1 MLKPVNKNPPGMLY
15 QGEQKEKK
23 GAYFYSCWIFQIL
36 VWIAILLV
44 VFFLVTDNKA
54 KKLMIV
60 VFGFLYFIYLILE
73 FCSATSKYLCNK
85 SSTEGIYEKMGN
97 YFRTPP
103 EIKFYCECY
112 HYEIRT
118 YTKTNIYGKTE
129 TYTKKEKVVSYTEDY
144 FLPYY
149 SERDVSGLFYLN
161 CDKINV
167 KKKHFIKLKLRE
179 EINFA
184 DSLSYMDYVYEKD
197 YFWRR
202 NRFRDVYFDFK
213 EERIIPGMV
222 HHNLIKMTDDEP
234 CSVNFLLFFFFT
246 ILTFSEFYKL
256 YVNSF
261 CVYQKFKIR
270 KIVSTRYDLNQPV
283 YQNLIP
289 KINIITQEF
298 NYQPQD
304 YNHLNTGYEV
314 KLPTKEEIERA
325 KQYQNKIPDYQIS
338 SGNGNIQAGVIVD
351 NPSYSNYDA
360 NSPPPAF
367 ASLGGNV
374 PLDPNQINQN
384 INMPP
389 EFEKPDYKINV
400 PPSNENEDKD
410 ADEGSQ
416 QTTLQPY
423 LPTQ

>member
-1 MLKPVNKNPPGMLY
+1 MLKPDNQNPPGMLY
-15 QGEQKEKK
+15 QGEQNEKK

-44 VFFLVTDNKA
+44 LFLFVTDNKA
-54 KKLMIV
+54 KKLMIL
-60 VFGFLYFIYLILE
+60 VFGFLYFVYLILE
-73 FCSATSKYLCNK
+73 FCSATSKYLCNIISK
-85 SSTEGIYEKMGN
+85 DDIYKKMGI
-97 YFRTPP
+97 YFRTLP

-112 HYEIRT
+112 HYETRT

-129 TYTKKEKVVSYTEDY
+129 TYTKEKKVVTHTAHYS
-144 FLPYY
+144 LPYY
-149 SERDVSGLFYLN
+149 SVRDVSGLFYLN
-161 CDKINV
+161 FDKIYV
-167 KKKHFIKLKLRE
+167 KKKHFIKLKLKE

-184 DSLSYMDYVYEKD
+184 DSISFMDYVNEKND
-197 YFWRR
+197 FCRR
-202 NRFRDVYFDFK
+202 NQDRDDHLVFR
-213 EERIIPGMV
+213 EERIISGLG
-222 HHNLIKMTDDEP
+222 HHNLINMTDKWS

-246 ILTFSEFYKL
+246 ILTFSELYKL

-289 KINIITQEF
+289 KINFITQEF

-304 YNHLNTGYEV
+304 YNYLNTGYEV

-338 SGNGNIQAGVIVD
+338 SGNGNIQAGVIID

-360 NSPPPAF
+360 NSPPPAL

-389 EFEKPDYKINV
+389 ELEKPDYKINV